1 MKELFFFID
10 VYGDRELIDY
20 YILSFKLEDL
30 SSVELVKQSGKY
42 YIRRVKDWEKFKES
56 AKEIHLYE
64 FGDEIERFGDIE
76 TALREAYKIAIGEA
90 VRRGAR
96 KIVPAIGFGN
106 PPPEVVEKV
115 YPERYEFEKFP
126 EDLDAFLERIV
137 RETDIQATG
146 ERYGDEDEKPF

>member
-76 TALREAYKIAIGEA
+76 TALREAYKIA
-90 VRRGAR
+90 
-96 KIVPAIGFGN
+96 
-106 PPPEVVEKV
+106 
-115 YPERYEFEKFP
+115 
-126 EDLDAFLERIV
+126 
-137 RETDIQATG
+137 
-146 ERYGDEDEKPF
+146 